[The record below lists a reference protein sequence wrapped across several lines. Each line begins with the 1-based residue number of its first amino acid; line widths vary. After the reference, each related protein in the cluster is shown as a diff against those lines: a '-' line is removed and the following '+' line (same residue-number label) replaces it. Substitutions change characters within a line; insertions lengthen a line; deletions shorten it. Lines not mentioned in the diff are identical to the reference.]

1 MLKNDIGLGQPE
13 TTWQTSLVGTAG
25 SDIFLEEEILLERKK
40 NVQGGDQESSTLKTE
55 KIKQKHSMTNSR
67 VLLWYL

>member
-13 TTWQTSLVGTAG
+13 TTWQKSLVGTAG

-40 NVQGGDQESSTLKTE
+40 NVQGGDQESSRLKTE
-55 KIKQKHSMTNSR
+55 KIK
-67 VLLWYL
+67 

>member
-1 MLKNDIGLGQPE
+1 
-13 TTWQTSLVGTAG
+13 VGTAG

-67 VLLWYL
+67 VLL